1 MAIDYE
7 TQLNK
12 MKEAQKQSAI
22 ADLENTRN
30 QALSDLQAEKEKN
43 AANFNA
49 QRNQTNIQNQLA
61 AKNFKE
67 YLVNSGR
74 SNSGIMPQY
83 EMNRQNNL
91 QRNINDINSSQN
103 MALADINRRNTL
115 ANQNYNSG
123 LQSANANIEANYITN
138 LLAQQ
143 QKAWERE
150 MQQKQFDEQV
160 RQYNEN
166 MAWQREQAERQLA
179 AQQAAAAA
187 RSYSSGSSRSSGSSD
202 SGSSN
207 SLSDAGA
214 TLYNQIKAAKGPAGL
229 VGASGLANKGS
240 AAALAVA
247 YNQGKITANDVRI
260 ISSKLG
266 I

>member
-7 TQLNK
+7 NQLNRI
-12 MKEAQKQSAI
+12 KEAQKQSAI

-30 QALSDLQAEKEKN
+30 QALSDLEQERTTN

-49 QRNQTNIQNQLA
+49 QRNQANIKNQLA

-91 QRNINDINSSQN
+91 QRSLNDINSSQN
-103 MALADINRRNTL
+103 MALADINRRGTL

-123 LQSANANIEANYITN
+123 LQSANAQIEANYVNN
-138 LLAQQ
+138 LLQQ
-143 QKAWERE
+143 QAAAWERD
-150 MQQKQFDEQV
+150 MQERQLNEQI

-166 MAWQREQAERQLA
+166 MAFQREQYQNQLA
-179 AQQAAAAA
+179 RQSATK
-187 RSYSSGSSRSSGSSD
+187 SSGSSSKSSGSNSK
-202 SGSSN
+202 SNAKSTPTTYSSTGKKIVVSSKTKQGGIVDN
-207 SLSDAGA
+207 LV
-214 TLYNQIKAAKGPAGL
+214 AAY
-229 VGASGLANKGS
+229 KGS
-240 AAALAVA
+240 DGHI
-247 YNQGKITANDVRI
+247 YYKDKDGKYV
-260 ISSKLG
+260 LYE
-266 I
+266 

>member
-7 TQLNK
+7 AQLNK

-30 QALSDLQAEKEKN
+30 KALSDLQAERETN
-43 AANFNA
+43 AANFNT

-91 QRNINDINSSQN
+91 QRSLNDINSSQN

-115 ANQNYNSG
+115 ANQTYNTG
-123 LQSANANIEANYITN
+123 LQSANANIEANYINN

-143 QKAWERE
+143 QAAWQRE
-150 MQQKQFDEQV
+150 MEQKKFDEQV

-166 MAWQREQAERQLA
+166 MAFQREQAARSRQSIGSSGG
-179 AQQAAAAA
+179 
-187 RSYSSGSSRSSGSSD
+187 RSYSSSRKT
-202 SGSSN
+202 
-207 SLSDAGA
+207 AKA
-214 TLYNQIKAAKGPAGL
+214 TPVTYSKAKG
-229 VGASGLANKGS
+229 S
-240 AAALAVA
+240 
-247 YNQGKITANDVRI
+247 KIVV
-260 ISSKLG
+260 SSKTKQGGWVDNLVQAYTG
-266 I
+266 SDGHTYYQDKNGNYVLYK